1 MSIDSEAIRSEPHP
15 EIGDLLRR
23 NIGLVIDR
31 WSRRAVEEQPNAAR
45 AHHAVLVDHLRE
57 LLLTL
62 SHSLASSEE
71 HENGQHC
78 LLAGVHGEQRWE
90 AGWSLLEVVRDYQ
103 ILRLVILDFLE
114 QNLDRPVD
122 HREVLAVGLALDE
135 AIAASV
141 TMYVKGRDDYLRQLE
156 EKRSE
161 QDKKTQ
167 ERLQE
172 QAAALQDADRR
183 KNEFLAVLA
192 HELRNPLAPIRNATE
207 ILRLHTTPDPNVKLA
222 RELIERQ
229 VQQLTH
235 MVDDLL
241 DVSRIAR
248 GKIQLQK
255 ETCDLA
261 SIVDRAVEMVQP
273 IVDARRQRLSVSLP
287 AEAVWLEADAP
298 RLAQALVNLLVNA
311 AKYSEESGAIALTA
325 TKEDQQLTIRVRDTG
340 IGIRPELLPHVFEAF
355 VQDDRLTQRSPGGL
369 GIGLSLVRSIVD
381 LHGGSVQAFSQGP
394 GQGSEFVIRLRLA
407 QTTPPQVQ
415 APREPTMPASP
426 SVQRILVVDDNVD
439 GAASLALLLRLLG
452 HQVTTAGTGQGALEA
467 ARADLPGI
475 MLLDIDLPDM
485 NGLEIARRV
494 RGEPSLSRTMLIAL
508 TGYGQEDDK
517 RRSQEAGFDAHLVKP
532 VDLNALYTLLAKAE
546 EVARRSEN
554 APK

>member
-1 MSIDSEAIRSEPHP
+1 MSIDAETIRSEPHR
-15 EIGDLLRR
+15 EIGDLLQR

-45 AHHAVLVDHLRE
+45 VHHAVLVDHLRE
-57 LLLTL
+57 LLATL
-62 SHSLASSEE
+62 SRSLASSEE
-71 HENGQHC
+71 PENGQHC
-78 LLAGVHGEQRWE
+78 LPAGVHGEQRWE

-103 ILRLVILDFLE
+103 ILRLVILEFLE
-114 QNLDRPVD
+114 ESLERPLG

-135 AIAASV
+135 AIAASA
-141 TMYVKGRDDYLRQLE
+141 TMYVKGRDDFLRRLE
-156 EKRSE
+156 EKRIE
-161 QDKKTQ
+161 ENKQTQ

-172 QAAALQDADRR
+172 QATALQEADRR

-207 ILRLHTTPDPNVKLA
+207 ILRLQALPDPNVKMA
-222 RELIERQ
+222 HELIQRQ

-255 ETCDLA
+255 EICDLA
-261 SIVDRAVEMVQP
+261 SIVERAVETVQP
-273 IVDARRQRLSVSLP
+273 LVDTRQQRLMVSLP
-287 AEAVWLEADAP
+287 AEPLWLEADAS

-311 AKYSEESGAIALTA
+311 AKYSEVNGAIGLTA
-325 TKEDQQLTIRVRDTG
+325 TREVQELTIRVRDTG
-340 IGIRPELLPHVFEAF
+340 IGIRPELLPHVFEPF
-355 VQDDRLTQRSPGGL
+355 VQDDRLSQQSPGGL

-394 GQGSEFVIRLRLA
+394 GHGSEFVVHLPLTK
-407 QTTPPQVQ
+407 TTPPVAQ
-415 APREPTMPASP
+415 APNESIKPAPP
-426 SVQRILVVDDNVD
+426 SVQRILVVDDNAD

-452 HQVTTAGTGQGALEA
+452 HQVTTASTGQSALEA
-467 ARADLPGI
+467 ARADPPGI
-475 MLLDIDLPDM
+475 VLLDIGLPDM
-485 NGLEIARRV
+485 NGLEIARRM
-494 RGEPSLSRTMLIAL
+494 RGEPTLRRTLLIAL

-532 VDLNALYTLLAKAE
+532 LDLNALYTLLAKAE
-546 EVARRSEN
+546 QSARGS
-554 APK
+554 